1 MIQGKRIIASERQIS
16 FESCS
21 LHLAGSLLL
30 PDTDELVPGVLL
42 IPGSGRVDRDE
53 NAKRLRINILR
64 EIAVYL
70 AEQGIASLRY
80 DKRGV
85 GASEGNFWE
94 TGFHDNVA
102 DAEAALNYLEA
113 QDRVRADKVFVL
125 GHSEGALIAT
135 RLAGMGKQVAG
146 LILLAGA
153 VSSGEEILQWQNA
166 QIRNGIRGFKRW
178 PLRLMPLAS
187 EKLQRRQLEKIKRS
201 QQDCYRMLLIIKL
214 NAKWLREFLAY
225 RPAADLAHIHS
236 PMLAITG
243 AKDIQVNPADLTR
256 MTELTKGECECHVL
270 PNITHLLR
278 AEPGEPTLSTYQ
290 RQVTVPMD
298 RRVLH
303 IILMWLQPKAFAQTP
318 R

>member
-1 MIQGKRIIASERQIS
+1 VTEREIS

-21 LHLAGSLLL
+21 LRLAGSLLL
-30 PDTDELVPGVLL
+30 PDTDEQVPGVLL
-42 IPGSGRVDRDE
+42 IPGSGRLDRDE

-70 AEQGIASLRY
+70 AEHGIATLRY

-85 GASEGNFWE
+85 GASAGNFWE

-102 DAEAALNYLEA
+102 DAEAALHYLEA
-113 QDRVRADKVFVL
+113 QDRVRSDKVFLL

-135 RLAGMGKQVAG
+135 RLAGAGKQVAG

-153 VSSGEEILQWQNA
+153 ASSGEEILRWQA
-166 QIRNGIRGFKRW
+166 EQIHKGIRGFKRW
-178 PLRLMPLAS
+178 LLKLLHLDN
-187 EKLQRRQLEKIKRS
+187 EKLQRRQLEKVRRS
-201 QQDCYRMLLIIKL
+201 QRDWYRMLLIIKL

-225 RPAADLAHIHS
+225 HPAADLANIHAPS
-236 PMLAITG
+236 LAITG
-243 AKDIQVNPADLTR
+243 SKDIQVNPADLTR
-256 MTELTKGECECHVL
+256 MSELTKGECECHAL

-290 RQVTVPMD
+290 RQVTHPMD
-298 RRVLH
+298 RQVLH
-303 IILMWLQPKAFAQTP
+303 IILKWLQSKAFAQTP
-318 R
+318 K